1 MLLQPLRVVTATYSI
16 STGMTKISLLFA
28 MGGGWVLRTVQ
39 TSDWLVLLIR
49 HAWCLL
55 RAVLEI
61 DIDRPTL
68 NRYFPDLPAI
78 DITF

>member
-1 MLLQPLRVVTATYSI
+1 
-16 STGMTKISLLFA
+16 